1 MRLWVSEDERRPEPA
16 PARADARKALVA
28 GTAVWLV
35 ALIVCW
41 WFLEPLDDAG
51 FAWLLPTAI
60 VGVVF
65 GVAGVIVVQVH
76 RARHRRE
83 PEARGGR
90 D

>member
-1 MRLWVSEDERRPEPA
+1 MRLWLSEDERRPEPA

-28 GTAVWLV
+28 GTAVWVVALV
-35 ALIVCW
+35 AFW
-41 WFLEPLDDAG
+41 WFFESLDDAG
-51 FAWLLPTAI
+51 FGWLLPMSI

-76 RARHRRE
+76 RARHRR
-83 PEARGGR
+83 